1 MYSELGAG
9 SDLAGLRARLER
21 NVDEW
26 VINGQKTRASDAHY
40 AGHTILVT
48 LSDPEAVKHKG
59 LTYFF
64 LNMKMPGIDVRPIR
78 QVSGYS
84 GFN

>member
-1 MYSELGAG
+1 M
-9 SDLAGLRARLER
+9 DLAELRTRSER
-21 NVDEW
+21 DGDEW
-26 VINGQKTRASDAHY
+26 VINGQKIWTSDAHY
-40 AGHTILVT
+40 ADRAILVT

-64 LNMKMPGIDVRPIR
+64 LDMKMPGIDVRPIR

>member
-1 MYSELGAG
+1 M
-9 SDLAGLRARLER
+9 RARLER
-21 NVDEW
+21 NVDES
-26 VINGQKTRASDAHY
+26 VINGQKIRTSDAHY
-40 AGHTILVT
+40 ADRAILVT